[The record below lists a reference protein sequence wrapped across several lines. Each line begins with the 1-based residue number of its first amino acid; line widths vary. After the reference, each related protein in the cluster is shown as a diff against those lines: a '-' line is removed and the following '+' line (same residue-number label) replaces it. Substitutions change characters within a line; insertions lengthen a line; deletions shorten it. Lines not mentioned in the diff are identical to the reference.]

1 VARARAVNGRRALA
15 VVAIVCV
22 AAGRLHGQ
30 QQRLRVPTYAE
41 LRGDAILGDGAALQA
56 GGGIVFPGGI
66 YVRINVDGAAGTR
79 FRDGQSRTSGRAD
92 LIARF
97 LLDPF
102 REMPVGL
109 SLGGGVTVPYTDGD
123 TGVQPYLTAVIDI
136 EGRRRGRFTPA
147 LQIGLGG
154 GTRLGVVLRTS
165 TRAWR

>member
-1 VARARAVNGRRALA
+1 MKGRRTLT

-22 AAGRLHGQ
+22 AASRSPGQ
-30 QQRLRVPTYAE
+30 QQPRLRAPTYAE
-41 LRGDAILGDGAALQA
+41 LRGDAIFGDGTALQG
-56 GGGIVFPGGI
+56 GGGIVLPAGI
-66 YVRINVDGAAGTR
+66 YARVNIDGAVGTR
-79 FRDGQSRTSGRAD
+79 FRDGEARTSGRAD

>member
-1 VARARAVNGRRALA
+1 MLAAVAL
-15 VVAIVCV
+15 IC
-22 AAGRLHGQ
+22 AAGSRSPGQ
-30 QQRLRVPTYAE
+30 QQRLRIPAYGE
-41 LRGDAILGDGAALQA
+41 LRGDAIVGGGTALQA
-56 GGGIVFPGGI
+56 GGGIVFPAGI
-66 YVRINVDGAAGTR
+66 YVRVNVDGAAGTR
-79 FRDGQSRTSGRAD
+79 FRDGEGRTSGRVDA
-92 LIARF
+92 IARF

-102 REMPVGL
+102 RELPVGL

-154 GTRLGVVLRTS
+154 GTRVGVVLRTS